1 MRRADLVTG
10 CLSRSKMNI
19 LKFLKLLLKYI
30 ITFTIRSNVSELIEP
45 SLQTMHDK
53 NVSQKVC
60 NGLLLVSYT
69 FVLCPH
75 HE

>member
-19 LKFLKLLLKYI
+19 LKFLKLFLKYI
-30 ITFTIRSNVSELIEP
+30 ITFKIRSNVSELIEP

-53 NVSQKVC
+53 MFLKKFAMVYC
-60 NGLLLVSYT
+60 
-69 FVLCPH
+69 
-75 HE
+75 